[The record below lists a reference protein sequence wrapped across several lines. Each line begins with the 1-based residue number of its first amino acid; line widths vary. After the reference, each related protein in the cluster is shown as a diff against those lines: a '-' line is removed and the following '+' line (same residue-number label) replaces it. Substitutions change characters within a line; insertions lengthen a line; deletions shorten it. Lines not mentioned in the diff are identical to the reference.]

1 MTTRPKLLAGHL
13 SDSRGE
19 ARDPRLSGG
28 GLEADGV
35 PNTHRGEGGPHQGRL
50 VHRPAAELRPHP
62 IYLEVCGPVAA
73 TRATRLAQQAWAMCE
88 PLLITTDGTILDGH
102 VRWQVAM
109 DRHQPSLC
117 CIEYDLTE
125 EEALEFLLA
134 RHHKSVGLNAF
145 CRIVAALKLEPYY
158 RASNSRRPQ
167 AASVNTRSS
176 NLTNV
181 GRKDVRAEIA
191 RIAGVSTGN
200 VTKVKQL
207 LGTVSPE
214 VRESLRRGD
223 VSIHQAWLWRH
234 LSVKQQRDA
243 LWAHRNRKETGQTI
257 RGLIMQHIRSQR
269 VVPSVDQV
277 RGRTQRTCDRRDCRR
292 GRRYPR
298 ERHRGHPG
306 SATKTCFGGKAND
319 PHGGLGGPTA

>member
-1 MTTRPKLLAGHL
+1 MNET
-13 SDSRGE
+13 
-19 ARDPRLSGG
+19 
-28 GLEADGV
+28 ADNGQ
-35 PNTHRGEGGPHQGRL
+35 GGPHEDRL
-50 VHRPAAELRPHP
+50 VHRPVTALRPHP
-62 IYLEVCGPVAA
+62 TYLELCGPIAA
-73 TRATRLAQQAWAMCE
+73 TRVRRVSQQAGAMRE

-134 RHHKSVGLNAF
+134 RHHKSEGLNAF

-167 AASVNTRSS
+167 AASANTRSS

-207 LGTVSPE
+207 LETVIPE
-214 VRESLRRGD
+214 IREQLRRGA
-223 VSIHQAWLWRH
+223 VRIHRAWQWRH
-234 LSVKQQRDA
+234 LSAKQQREA
-243 LWAHRNRKETGQTI
+243 LWKHQHRRDIRQTI
-257 RGLIMQHIRSQR
+257 RRLIAQHTRSR
-269 VVPSVDQV
+269 SVVPTVDQLRAV
-277 RGRTQRTCDRRDCRR
+277 L
-292 GRRYPR
+292 
-298 ERHRGHPG
+298 
-306 SATKTCFGGKAND
+306 
-319 PHGGLGGPTA
+319 GGLATHETAVGVADIPGNAIVVTRECYEDLLRRRANEPQGRPTA

>member
-1 MTTRPKLLAGHL
+1 MKTKWPAKSCAA
-13 SDSRGE
+13 SRGWPLRCAPALCRRTS
-19 ARDPRLSGG
+19 AR
-28 GLEADGV
+28 
-35 PNTHRGEGGPHQGRL
+35 
-50 VHRPAAELRPHP
+50 
-62 IYLEVCGPVAA
+62 
-73 TRATRLAQQAWAMCE
+73 
-88 PLLITTDGTILDGH
+88 
-102 VRWQVAM
+102 
-109 DRHQPSLC
+109 
-117 CIEYDLTE
+117 
-125 EEALEFLLA
+125 
-134 RHHKSVGLNAF
+134 
-145 CRIVAALKLEPYY
+145 RI
-158 RASNSRRPQ
+158 
-167 AASVNTRSS
+167 
-176 NLTNV
+176 

-277 RGRTQRTCDRRDCRR
+277 RAELSGLATDETAVVVADIPGNAIVVTRECYEDLLRRK
-292 GRRYPR
+292 GQ
-298 ERHRGHPG
+298 
-306 SATKTCFGGKAND
+306 
-319 PHGGLGGPTA
+319 

>member
-181 GRKDVRAEIA
+181 KVAQRQPPRTARCLAARRPGRQRYSIVR
-191 RIAGVSTGN
+191 R
-200 VTKVKQL
+200 
-207 LGTVSPE
+207 
-214 VRESLRRGD
+214 
-223 VSIHQAWLWRH
+223 
-234 LSVKQQRDA
+234 
-243 LWAHRNRKETGQTI
+243 
-257 RGLIMQHIRSQR
+257 
-269 VVPSVDQV
+269 
-277 RGRTQRTCDRRDCRR
+277 
-292 GRRYPR
+292 
-298 ERHRGHPG
+298 
-306 SATKTCFGGKAND
+306 
-319 PHGGLGGPTA
+319 